1 MFTVVSRCSFKPIL
15 CIVKQTLSYLNIL
28 FPTLGMPNCVEKFD
42 KLAEE
47 LLGSDSSSYAGII
60 QKAEKTLEET
70 TDEKE
75 KASGDIYIKIM
86 KKIQEKGVDYIDS
99 EVTRVQKLLK
109 DKITDKKKELFKKRL
124 DILSSFQ
131 RAKQSG
137 KEEL

>member
-1 MFTVVSRCSFKPIL
+1 
-15 CIVKQTLSYLNIL
+15 
-28 FPTLGMPNCVEKFD
+28 MPNCVEKFD

-47 LLGSDSSSYAGII
+47 LLRSDSSSYADII
-60 QKAEKTLEET
+60 QKAEKALEET

-75 KASGDIYIKIM
+75 RTSGDIYVKVM
-86 KKIQEKGVDYIDS
+86 KKIQEKGVDYIDT

-131 RAKQSG
+131 HAVKEG
-137 KEEL
+137 KKDEL

>member
-1 MFTVVSRCSFKPIL
+1 MHPNFLSVS
-15 CIVKQTLSYLNIL
+15 
-28 FPTLGMPNCVEKFD
+28 GMPNCIEKFD

-47 LLGSDSSSYAGII
+47 LLGSDSSSYADIV
-60 QKAEKTLEET
+60 QKAEKVLEDT

-86 KKIQEKGVDYIDS
+86 KKIQEKGVDYVDT
-99 EVTRVQKLLK
+99 EMARVQKLLK

-131 RAKQSG
+131 HAKQSG
-137 KEEL
+137 KDEL